1 MKDFKQLIF
10 LIIMYLIFFGC
21 AQPEKDI
28 FGMEYAK
35 CKLWWLYDEA
45 ISDGPTPLF
54 ICFNKYKYNCLPVYK
69 SGSLKNTEPVNDQF
83 FSGDV
88 VYPLTNHG
96 TWEVRH
102 DSLILQ
108 GEKFSAIKRVSD
120 TIFLRP
126 DAFLLD
132 QTEKFNIAN
141 CNCDSLVARFKGG
154 NIDSV
159 QTILNY
165 KVKRE

>member
-1 MKDFKQLIF
+1 MHKFQIKILLITIVF
-10 LIIMYLIFFGC
+10 ILNCKHTSENILMPTGSS
-21 AQPEKDI
+21 
-28 FGMEYAK
+28 

-45 ISDGPTPLF
+45 ISDGPTHIF
-54 ICFNKYKYNCLPVYK
+54 ICFNKYKYNCLKIYK
-69 SGSLKNTEPVNDQF
+69 SGSLKNTERVNDQF

-88 VYPLTNHG
+88 VYPLTDHG
-96 TWEVRH
+96 KWEVRH

-108 GEKFSAIKRVSD
+108 GENFSAIKRVSD

-141 CNCDSLVARFKGG
+141 CNCDSLVAQFKGG

-159 QTILNY
+159 RTILNY